1 MIVTQYVYYPQL
13 RRSHAITVEVLDGET
28 VEQAIIERG
37 DTISEWILD
46 GTYASTH
53 AKIVSAQEHG
63 EHVIIDMDPGMF
75 RMTAEQA
82 LEAFENIAPGEGFV
96 WIDAASPEAT
106 RAHDLTQYE
115 SFPENQHRL
124 TAEEAAQGDINDE
137 NTRAFFA
144 ERGIDT
150 EEN

>member
-1 MIVTQYVYYPQL
+1 MARITINLHGTDGDQSVF
-13 RRSHAITVEVLDGET
+13 RSALTEFLAEWPEHATIRDES
-28 VEQAIIERG
+28 RG
-37 DTISEWILD
+37 DVYAETYEKMLD
-46 GTYASTH
+46 
-53 AKIVSAQEHG
+53 AKEHG

-75 RMTAEQA
+75 RMTADQA

-96 WIDAASPEAT
+96 WINTASPEAI

-115 SFPENQHRL
+115 SFAENQHRL